1 MSFSNSYN
9 LEDISQVTTQT
20 IIKNDEK
27 LQLINPQECLNTI
40 HTEIILTED
49 DNLIPEFLNQRSDQ
63 QPLFPYD
70 IFNVHSV
77 TSDTI
82 VSVRSDT
89 LMSFKFE
96 RYSYDN
102 NYGFDLD
109 INYNIFGTAKLGID
123 YDISDGSY
131 GTITIPANHRSAILT
146 LNNKLTNNSTIKSIN
161 LFIKQNNTR
170 YSIKKGTYIKNRNSI
185 CSYST
190 VTSYLTNNLIMINII
205 FKLSI

>member
-1 MSFSNSYN
+1 PVNIYKPSIKKFIGLNYFG
-9 LEDISQVTTQT
+9 DILDLV
-20 IIKNDEK
+20 K
-27 LQLINPQECLNTI
+27 
-40 HTEIILTED
+40 
-49 DNLIPEFLNQRSDQ
+49 IPI
-63 QPLFPYD
+63 Y
-70 IFNVHSV
+70 V
-77 TSDTI
+77 

-131 GTITIPANHRSAILT
+131 GTITIPANDISAILT

-190 VTSYLTNNLIMINII
+190 VTSYLTNNLIEQRQYPVNIY
-205 FKLSI
+205 KPSIKKFIG